1 MFAEIAMT
9 AKRFFHTRLLA
20 MLSASSILFFSGIM
34 FLSTGNAAD
43 DYYDVVVLNGRVMD
57 PESNLDAVRNIG
69 IRGSKVETITGK
81 TLKGKMIIDAKAL
94 VVAPGFIDL
103 HVHDMNQEHHR
114 AQARDGVT
122 TALELEIGTA
132 DIDQWYA
139 AREGKTLINYGVSV
153 GHVPVRMV
161 VMKDPGS
168 FVPNGDAARRPATEN
183 EIAEIKR
190 QIELGLKRGALAV
203 GLGINYTPAA
213 THAEIIE
220 VFRVAAKFNASCHV
234 HMRYAGLKEPMNC
247 VSAFEEVL
255 AASAI
260 TGAPLHVVHITS
272 MAFDDTPRVLEM
284 IRGARARG
292 MDVTTECY
300 PYTAGMTRLD
310 SAIFDGDW
318 QGQLGIDY
326 KDLQW
331 VDTGERLTS
340 ESFARYRKIGGMV
353 ALHSMKP
360 EVVRSA
366 IADPLTM
373 IASDGILKDGKG
385 HPRAAGTYSR
395 VLGYYVR
402 DTRTL
407 TLMDAL
413 RKMTLMPAQ
422 RLERR
427 VPMMKTKGR
436 LRPGADADLTIFDPE
451 RVIDRASYLEPGKY
465 SEGVK
470 FVLVN
475 GIVVVKEGQLQ
486 EGTNPGRAVRAPS
499 Q

>member
-1 MFAEIAMT
+1 MT
-9 AKRFFHTRLLA
+9 AKQPLTPSLLA
-20 MLSASSILFFSGIM
+20 MLSASLILFFSSIM
-34 FLSTGNAAD
+34 FVGTGNATED
-43 DYYDVVVLNGRVMD
+43 FYDVVVLNGRVMD
-57 PESNLDAVRNIG
+57 PESNLDAVRNLG
-69 IRGSKVETITGK
+69 IRSGKIQTITSK
-81 TLKGKMIIDAKAL
+81 SLKGRTVIDAKGL

-103 HVHDMNQEHHR
+103 HVHDMNDEHHR
-114 AQARDGVT
+114 AQAMDGVT

-139 AREGKTLINYGVSV
+139 EREGKTLINYGASI
-153 GHVPVRMV
+153 GHVPVRMA
-161 VMKDPGS
+161 VMKDPGT
-168 FVPNGDAARRPATEN
+168 FVPSGDAARRPATEA

-190 QIELGLKRGALAV
+190 LIELGLERGALAV
-203 GLGINYTPAA
+203 GFGINYTAA
-213 THAEIIE
+213 ASHREIIE
-220 VFRVAAKFNASCHV
+220 MFRAAAKSKASCHV
-234 HMRYAGLKEPMNC
+234 HMRYAGIKEPMNC
-247 VSAFEEVL
+247 VAAFEEVL
-255 AASAI
+255 AAAAM

-284 IRGARARG
+284 IREARSRG
-292 MDVTTECY
+292 IDVTTECY

-331 VDTGERLTS
+331 VANGERLTA
-340 ESFARYRKIGGMV
+340 ESFARYRKEGGMV

-395 VLGYYVR
+395 ILGYYVR
-402 DTRTL
+402 ETKTL

-427 VPMMKTKGR
+427 VPIMKTKGR
-436 LRPGADADLTIFDPE
+436 IRPGADADLTIFDAE
-451 RVIDRASYLEPGKY
+451 RVIDKATYTEPGKY
-465 SEGVK
+465 SEGIK

-475 GIVVVKEGQLQ
+475 GVSVIKDGQLQ
-486 EGTNPGRAVRAPS
+486 VGVKPGQAVRAPI